1 MIVFCSLWTNAQT
14 LSFNFPYFS
23 GQDYTF
29 CLIQGQK
36 NDTISVGKIPVD
48 GHLTIVLPKQYK
60 NYRGMG
66 KWFLKKGG
74 GLALVINQENFSVES
89 LDSIPSLSNIRFT
102 HSIENSFLNQNYLE
116 QQEILSKYTTITTAL
131 NLYKTDDSFFSSL
144 KDEQERLKESYKKH
158 SEELNL
164 TQLYASEFS
173 GIANAVAGLTDQL
186 YDSDEEQSLSLV
198 KYITNEMSWESLY
211 TSGHWNSI
219 ISIWL
224 QLQLKQE
231 DESML
236 IENIH
241 RIVLKIRNNGNLYF
255 DFINELYFQ
264 LEKFNKEDLLQD
276 LNSFKKQ

>member
-1 MIVFCSLWTNAQT
+1 
-14 LSFNFPYFS
+14 
-23 GQDYTF
+23 
-29 CLIQGQK
+29 
-36 NDTISVGKIPVD
+36 
-48 GHLTIVLPKQYK
+48 
-60 NYRGMG
+60 MG

-89 LDSIPSLSNIRFT
+89 LDSTPSLSNIRFT

-158 SEELNL
+158 SEELNS

-198 KYITNEMSWESLY
+198 NYITNEMNWESLY

-219 ISIWL
+219 ISLWL

-231 DESML
+231 DELMFV
-236 IENIH
+236 ENIS
-241 RIVLKIRNNGNLYF
+241 RIASKIKSNRNVYF

-264 LEKFNKEDLLQD
+264 LEKLNKEDLLQD
-276 LNSFKKQ
+276 LNSFKKL